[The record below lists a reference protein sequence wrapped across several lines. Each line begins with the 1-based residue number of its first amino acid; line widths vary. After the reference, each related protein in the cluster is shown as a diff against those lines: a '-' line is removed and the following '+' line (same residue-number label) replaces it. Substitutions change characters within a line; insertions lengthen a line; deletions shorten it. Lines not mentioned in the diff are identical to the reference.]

1 MMAELS
7 EHAIFLEYADVII
20 ETLSLSFIHLFIH
33 TIHFYVIVFTSVTN
47 LQV

>member
-7 EHAIFLEYADVII
+7 EHAIFLEYVDVII

-33 TIHFYVIVFTSVTN
+33 TIHLLCNSFHVSH
-47 LQV
+47 